1 MAKYTKDIPIVGMH
15 CASCVSV
22 VERALKKLPGVL
34 EANVNLATESATII
48 SDKVITPTDLSAVV
62 AAVGYQAIVTENYT
76 WDQQQ
81 LDKNIA
87 LKKLQTKV
95 IISLFFGALLLWGTF
110 PGLNMFAPSF
120 LKNFYVQLILAIPV
134 QLWAAVALYHSAW
147 QALKK
152 GQANMDTLV
161 VIGTSVAFVY
171 SVVVTLLPD
180 FVMSLGIEVMPYFD
194 ASVLIIALILLGR
207 YLEAKAKLNTST
219 AIKKLIGL
227 QAKTARVL
235 KGDKEIDLP
244 IEQVRVGDIIRVR
257 PGEKIPVDGVI
268 VSGVSAVDESMIT
281 GESLPLDK
289 KVGDRVI
296 GATINKNGS
305 FNFQTS
311 KVGADTMLAQIIKLV
326 AQAQGSKAP
335 IQRLADL
342 IATYFVPIVLV
353 LSAVTFVIW
362 FIFGPEPALTRALL
376 NMVAVL
382 IIACPCAMG
391 LATPTAIMVATGR
404 AAQNGIL
411 IKDAAS
417 LELAHKV
424 QVVIFDKTGTLTQG
438 RPQITDIVPLVD
450 MSDKDILQMAASLE
464 NNSEHALATCIVQA
478 ALDQKLEFLNID
490 NWQAIPGKGIKGEVK
505 NSKLFFGNRA
515 LMQENSL
522 SYPEDKIADLESQ
535 GKTVML
541 LARDKQVL
549 AYLAV
554 ADVVKDS
561 AKSAIAALQAQ
572 GITTVMLTGD
582 NQLAANSIAKTLGI
596 DEVIAEVLP
605 DDKAKVVKSWQAKHK
620 VVAMVGDGVN
630 DAPALAVAD
639 VGIAMSSGTD
649 VAMESASITLVN
661 KDLHSVALAL
671 NLSKKTINTIRMNLF
686 WAFAYNIILIPVAM
700 GALYP
705 WFGVLLNPILASA
718 AMALSSVSVVLNSL
732 RLKKIKIHP
741 VK

>member
-15 CASCVSV
+15 CASCVRV

-34 EANVNLATESATII
+34 EANVNLATESATVTADKEI
-48 SDKVITPTDLSAVV
+48 SPSDLSAAV

-87 LKKLQTKV
+87 LKKLRTKV
-95 IISLFFGALLLWGTF
+95 VVSLFFGTLLLWGTF
-110 PGLNMFAPSF
+110 PGLDMLAPAF
-120 LKNFYVQLILAIPV
+120 LKIFYLQLILALPV
-134 QLWAAVALYHSAW
+134 QIWAAAALYQSAW

-152 GQANMDTLV
+152 GQSNMDTLV
-161 VIGTSVAFVY
+161 VIGTSVAFIY
-171 SVVVTLLPD
+171 SLLVTLFPT
-180 FVMSLGIEVMPYFD
+180 FVMSLGVEVMPYFD

-227 QAKTARVL
+227 QAKTARVVR
-235 KGDKEIDLP
+235 GEKEIDLP

-268 VSGVSAVDESMIT
+268 VSGQSAVDESMIT

-289 KVGDRVI
+289 KVGDRII
-296 GATINKNGS
+296 GATINKTGS
-305 FNFQTS
+305 FNFQAS

-342 IATYFVPIVLV
+342 IASYFVPIVLV
-353 LSAVTFVIW
+353 LAAATFILW
-362 FIFGPEPALTRALL
+362 FTLGPEPVLTRALL

-404 AAQNGIL
+404 AAQHGIL

-438 RPQITDIVPLVD
+438 RPQITDIVPLA
-450 MSDKDILQMAASLE
+450 DISEEGVLQISASLE
-464 NNSEHALATCIVQA
+464 NNSEHALATCIVQS
-478 ALDQKLEFLNID
+478 ALDKHLEFLTID
-490 NWQAIPGKGIKGEVK
+490 GWQAVPGKGITGKIK
-505 NSKLFFGNRA
+505 NSKLFFGNKV
-515 LMQENSL
+515 LMQENNL
-522 SYPEDKIADLESQ
+522 LYPENRVTSLESQ

-541 LARDKQVL
+541 LARDTEVL
-549 AYLAV
+549 AILAV

-582 NQLAANSIAKTLGI
+582 NKLAATSIAKTLGI
-596 DEVIAEVLP
+596 DEVVAEVLP
-605 DDKAKVVKSWQAKHK
+605 NEKAKVVKSWQAKHQ

-661 KDLHSVALAL
+661 KDLNSVALAL
-671 NLSKKTINTIRMNLF
+671 SLSKKTISTIRMNLF
-686 WAFAYNIILIPVAM
+686 WAFGYNIILIPVAM
-700 GALYP
+700 GVLYP
-705 WFGVLLNPILASA
+705 WFGIVLNPILASA

-732 RLKKIKIHP
+732 RLKKIKI
-741 VK
+741 

>member
-15 CASCVSV
+15 CASCVRV
-22 VERALKKLPGVL
+22 VERALKKIPGVS

-48 SDKVITPTDLSAVV
+48 ADKIIAPADLSAAV
-62 AAVGYQAIVTENYT
+62 AGAGYQAIVTENYT

-87 LKKLQTKV
+87 LKKLQIKV
-95 IISLFFGALLLWGTF
+95 IVSLFCGALLLWGTF
-110 PGLNMFAPSF
+110 PGLEMSAPSF
-120 LKNFYVQLILAIPV
+120 LKNFYVQLILAVPI
-134 QLWAAVALYHSAW
+134 QLWAAASLYKSAW

-161 VIGTSVAFVY
+161 VIGTTVAFIY
-171 SVVVTLLPD
+171 SLAVTLWPN
-180 FVMSLGIEVMPYFD
+180 FFMSLGVEMMPYFD

-235 KGDKEIDLP
+235 RAEKEIDLP
-244 IEQVRVGDIIRVR
+244 IEHVKVGDIIRVR
-257 PGEKIPVDGVI
+257 PGEKIPVDGII
-268 VSGVSAVDESMIT
+268 VSGQSAVDESMIT

-296 GATINKNGS
+296 GATINKTGS
-305 FNFQTS
+305 FNFQAS
-311 KVGADTMLAQIIKLV
+311 KVGTDTMLAQIIKLV

-342 IATYFVPIVLV
+342 IAAYFVPIVLV
-353 LSAVTFVIW
+353 LALLTFIIW
-362 FIFGPEPALTRALL
+362 FIFGPEPVLTRALL

-424 QVVIFDKTGTLTQG
+424 QVVIFDKTGTLTKGQ
-438 RPQITDIVPLVD
+438 PQITDIVTLAD
-450 MSDKDILQMAASLE
+450 MADKDILQLVASLE

-478 ALDQKLEFLNID
+478 ALDQKLDFLTID
-490 NWQAIPGKGIKGEVK
+490 NWQAIPGKGISGKIN
-505 NSKLFFGNRA
+505 NSQLFFGNRS
-515 LMQENSL
+515 LMQENNFV
-522 SYPEDKIADLESQ
+522 YPEDKITSLESQ

-541 LARDKQVL
+541 LAQDKQVL
-549 AYLAV
+549 ALVAV

-561 AKSAIAALQAQ
+561 AKSAISDLQAQ

-582 NQLAANSIAKTLGI
+582 NKLAANFIARALGI
-596 DEVIAEVLP
+596 DEVVAEVLP

-620 VVAMVGDGVN
+620 VVAMVGDGIN
-630 DAPALAVAD
+630 DAPALAVSD

-649 VAMESASITLVN
+649 VAMESAGITLVN
-661 KDLHSVALAL
+661 KDLHSVVLAL
-671 NLSKKTINTIRMNLF
+671 DLSRKTISTIRLNLF
-686 WAFAYNIILIPVAM
+686 WAFAYNIILVPVAM

-705 WFGVLLNPILASA
+705 WFGILLNPILASA

-732 RLKKIKIHP
+732 RLKKIKI
-741 VK
+741 